1 MYKENVESSKSL
13 GRREAALLSKL
24 AAERLTIFS
33 PTEVCRLLGCKRN
46 AAYQI
51 VYSLK
56 RKGWIKWLT
65 GGKYQL
71 LTLAG
76 LPTEGLLALACRLVW
91 PSYVSLWTALNYYKL
106 TEQVPKT
113 IFLVTTGR
121 KREKKLGEVR
131 VQFVQLSQDRFFGY
145 TKVDDV
151 CMAEKE
157 KAIVDSLL
165 FPRYV
170 SLGEVCKAL
179 GAAREEFSLEKLVE
193 YSMRMKNA
201 SLLKRLG
208 FLIELLDIRLAPKL
222 LESLQRRIGK
232 GYSLLDPTR
241 ARSGNYNN
249 RWLLNINVPKEEL
262 IYWRR
267 VG

>member
-1 MYKENVESSKSL
+1 MRKKNVESSKSL
-13 GRREAALLSKL
+13 GGREAALLSKL
-24 AAERLTIFS
+24 AAERFTIFS

-46 AAYQI
+46 TAYR
-51 VYSLK
+51 VVHSLK
-56 RKGWIKWLT
+56 RKGWIKGLT

-76 LPTEGLLALACRLVW
+76 LPTEDLLALSCRLVW

-106 TEQVPKT
+106 TEQVPRA
-113 IFLVTTGR
+113 ISLVTTGR
-121 KREKKLGEVR
+121 KQEKKLGEVR
-131 VQFVQLSQDRFFGY
+131 IQFVQLSKDRFFGY
-145 TKVDDV
+145 TRIDNV
-151 CMAEKE
+151 CIAEKE

-179 GAAREEFSLEKLVE
+179 DAAREEVSFEKLIE
-193 YSMRMKNA
+193 YSIRMKNA

-208 FLIELLDIRLAPKL
+208 FLMELLNIRLAPRL
-222 LESLQRRIGK
+222 LKSLREPIGK

-241 ARSGNYNN
+241 PKSGNYNK
-249 RWLLNINVPKEEL
+249 RWLLNINVSKEEL

-267 VG
+267 AG